1 MGRTLNR
8 ASLPRD
14 ASGGVDLT
22 AVDRS
27 LAAIAG
33 STLPRRAERVAPT
46 VLVERLS
53 SLGEG
58 AAAAPRLN
66 GHAAMEPSLTP
77 PIAARVRETHGPA
90 APDAPVAMKPAS
102 PTDVRGI
109 GRVGPAPVRLE
120 DLEEKLSV
128 AAPSP
133 NPPSDAPVVEASPE
147 APYLSAEVAPEVSPK
162 EEDLGSLPP
171 LDPRAS
177 VLPVPSEPASRVRPP
192 LSSAPVAAPTP
203 LPLPSPVAEPAPM
216 VEPPVLSASPPVGS
230 APPRPLRSP
239 LSGAPPSRATFGS
252 IPLVAPVRPAPT
264 VAPEEVAAVG
274 ATFDEFLGSAPVEP
288 TPRSSVPVSVPRIA
302 PAIPTGPH
310 RPPSLQV
317 PVFRPPLAVEPPPVA
332 PRIPPSLRPLVS
344 DDEAIEPVEVEVE
357 MEMEEMEEMEE
368 VVAPALSKAPPPPP
382 LMSRPPAPPPFV
394 PKKR

>member
-33 STLPRRAERVAPT
+33 ATPPRRAERVAPS

-53 SLGEG
+53 SLGEE
-58 AAAAPRLN
+58 APAAPRLN

-77 PIAARVRETHGPA
+77 TIAALVRETHGPS
-90 APDAPVAMKPAS
+90 APDAPVAVKPAS

-120 DLEEKLSV
+120 DLEEKFSV
-128 AAPSP
+128 AAPSSSR
-133 NPPSDAPVVEASPE
+133 PSDAPALETSPE
-147 APYLSAEVAPEVSPK
+147 APAVAPEQATAK
-162 EEDLGSLPP
+162 DEELGSFPP
-171 LDPRAS
+171 LDPGAS
-177 VLPVPSEPASRVRPP
+177 VLPVPSEPASRVLPP
-192 LSSAPVAAPTP
+192 WTPAPVAAPTP
-203 LPLPSPVAEPAPM
+203 LPLPSPMAEPALM
-216 VEPPVLSASPPVGS
+216 VEPPVLSTPPPVGA
-230 APPRPLRSP
+230 APPRSLRGH
-239 LSGAPPSRATFGS
+239 LSGAPPSRASFGS
-252 IPLVAPVRPAPT
+252 IPLAAPVRPAPT

-288 TPRSSVPVSVPRIA
+288 TPRSPAPVSVPRIA
-302 PAIPTGPH
+302 PAIPAAPH

-317 PVFRPPLAVEPPPVA
+317 PVFRPPPAVAPAPVA
-332 PRIPPSLRPLVS
+332 PRIVPSLRPLVS
-344 DDEAIEPVEVEVE
+344 DDEAIEPVEVEME
-357 MEMEEMEEMEE
+357 MEMEEMEEI
-368 VVAPALSKAPPPPP
+368 VAPALSKAPPPPP

>member
-33 STLPRRAERVAPT
+33 STPPRRAERVAPS

-53 SLGEG
+53 SLGEE
-58 AAAAPRLN
+58 APAAPRLN

-77 PIAARVRETHGPA
+77 TIAALVRETHGPS
-90 APDAPVAMKPAS
+90 APDAPVAPKPAS

-128 AAPSP
+128 AAPSSSRA
-133 NPPSDAPVVEASPE
+133 SDAPAVETSPE
-147 APYLSAEVAPEVSPK
+147 APAAAPEQATATAK
-162 EEDLGSLPP
+162 EEELGSFPP

-177 VLPVPSEPASRVRPP
+177 VLPVPSEPASRVLPP
-192 LSSAPVAAPTP
+192 SRPVAVTAPTP
-203 LPLPSPVAEPAPM
+203 LPLPLPSPMAEPSPM
-216 VEPPVLSASPPVGS
+216 VEPVGVT
-230 APPRPLRSP
+230 APPRSLRSP
-239 LSGAPPSRATFGS
+239 LSGAPPSRVSFGA

-288 TPRSSVPVSVPRIA
+288 TPRSPAPVSVPRIA

-310 RPPSLQV
+310 RSPSLQV
-317 PVFRPPLAVEPPPVA
+317 PAFRPTPAAGQAPVA
-332 PRIPPSLRPLVS
+332 ARSAPSVRPLVS

-368 VVAPALSKAPPPPP
+368 IVAPALSKAPPPPP

>member
-33 STLPRRAERVAPT
+33 STPPRRAQRVASS

-53 SLGEG
+53 SLGEE
-58 AAAAPRLN
+58 APAAPRLN

-77 PIAARVRETHGPA
+77 PIAALGRETHGPA
-90 APDAPVAMKPAS
+90 APVAPVAVKPAS

-133 NPPSDAPVVEASPE
+133 GPPSDGPVVETSPE
-147 APYLSAEVAPEVSPK
+147 EPDVSPK
-162 EEDLGSLPP
+162 EEEELGSLPP
-171 LDPRAS
+171 LDPRVS
-177 VLPVPSEPASRVRPP
+177 VLPVPSEPASRALPP
-192 LSSAPVAAPTP
+192 LTPAPVAAPTP
-203 LPLPSPVAEPAPM
+203 LPLPSPMAEPASM
-216 VEPPVLSASPPVGS
+216 VEPLGVT
-230 APPRPLRSP
+230 APPRSLRSP
-239 LSGAPPSRATFGS
+239 LSGAPPSRASFGS

-264 VAPEEVAAVG
+264 VAPEEVASVG

-288 TPRSSVPVSVPRIA
+288 TPRSPAPVSVPRIA

-317 PVFRPPLAVEPPPVA
+317 PAFRPTPAVGVAPVA
-332 PRIPPSLRPLVS
+332 ARSAPSVRPLVS

-357 MEMEEMEEMEE
+357 VEMEEMEEMEE
-368 VVAPALSKAPPPPP
+368 VVAPTLSKAPPPPP

>member
-27 LAAIAG
+27 LAALAG
-33 STLPRRAERVAPT
+33 STPPRRAERVAPSA
-46 VLVERLS
+46 LVERLS
-53 SLGEG
+53 SLGEV
-58 AAAAPRLN
+58 APVAPRLN

-77 PIAARVRETHGPA
+77 PSAAPVRETHGPA
-90 APDAPVAMKPAS
+90 APDAPAAVKPAS

-128 AAPSP
+128 AAPLPS
-133 NPPSDAPVVEASPE
+133 PPSDAPVVEASPE
-147 APYLSAEVAPEVSPK
+147 ASVVAPAEVATK
-162 EEDLGSLPP
+162 EEDLGSFPP
-171 LDPRAS
+171 LDPRSS
-177 VLPVPSEPASRVRPP
+177 VLPVPSEPASRALPP
-192 LSSAPVAAPTP
+192 WTPVPITAPTP
-203 LPLPSPVAEPAPM
+203 LPLPSPMAEPARV
-216 VEPPVLSASPPVGS
+216 VEPVGVT
-230 APPRPLRSP
+230 APPRSLRSP
-239 LSGAPPSRATFGS
+239 LSGAPPSRASFGS

-264 VAPEEVAAVG
+264 VAPEEIAAVG

-288 TPRSSVPVSVPRIA
+288 TPRSPAPVSVPRIA

-310 RPPSLQV
+310 RSPSLQV
-317 PVFRPPLAVEPPPVA
+317 PAFRPTPAVAPAPVA
-332 PRIPPSLRPLVS
+332 ARSAPTIRPLVS
-344 DDEAIEPVEVEVE
+344 DDEAIEPVE
-357 MEMEEMEEMEE
+357 MEMEEMEE

>member
-33 STLPRRAERVAPT
+33 STPPRRAERVAPS
-46 VLVERLS
+46 VLLERLS
-53 SLGEG
+53 SLGDLAP
-58 AAAAPRLN
+58 AATRLN
-66 GHAAMEPSLTP
+66 GHAAIEPSLTP
-77 PIAARVRETHGPA
+77 PGASLVRQTHGPA
-90 APDAPVAMKPAS
+90 APVAPAAVKPAS

-128 AAPSP
+128 AAPSAG
-133 NPPSDAPVVEASPE
+133 PPSDVPVVETSPE
-147 APYLSAEVAPEVSPK
+147 ASVVAPGEAATK
-162 EEDLGSLPP
+162 EEELGSLPP

-203 LPLPSPVAEPAPM
+203 LPLPSPKAEPSPM
-216 VEPPVLSASPPVGS
+216 VEPVGVT
-230 APPRPLRSP
+230 APPRSLRGP
-239 LSGAPPSRATFGS
+239 LSGAPPSRASFGS

-288 TPRSSVPVSVPRIA
+288 TPRSPAPVSVPRIA
-302 PAIPTGPH
+302 PAIPAGPH
-310 RPPSLQV
+310 RSPSLQM
-317 PVFRPPLAVEPPPVA
+317 PAFRPTPAVAPAPVA
-332 PRIPPSLRPLVS
+332 ARSAPSVRPLVS